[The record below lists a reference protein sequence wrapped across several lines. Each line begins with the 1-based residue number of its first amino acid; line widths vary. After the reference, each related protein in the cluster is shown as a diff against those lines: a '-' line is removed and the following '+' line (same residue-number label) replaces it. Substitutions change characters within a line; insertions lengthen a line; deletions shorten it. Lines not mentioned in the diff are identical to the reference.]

1 MGTTFMLLAILG
13 VSLASGFLRLSLGRW
28 TVAVAV
34 TLGLFTLFGEVG
46 GWTLFF
52 SWLVFGSIA
61 APLNHPLWRRNYVTK
76 PALRIYRRMTPKLS
90 ETEEVALEAGTV
102 GWEGELFAG
111 KPDFSNLLRQPIPE
125 LSGRRKGVSGRPGG
139 RSLPDGRRLEVH
151 P

>member
-52 SWLVFGSIA
+52 SWLV
-61 APLNHPLWRRNYVTK
+61 
-76 PALRIYRRMTPKLS
+76 
-90 ETEEVALEAGTV
+90 LEASPLPSIT
-102 GWEGELFAG
+102 
-111 KPDFSNLLRQPIPE
+111 P
-125 LSGRRKGVSGRPGG
+125 SGAAITLPNRPCG
-139 RSLPDGRRLEVH
+139 STDA
-151 P
+151 